1 VCNIPQMTNWWNE
14 DKPSQILMMW
24 NKSKT
29 HTINPCN
36 VWNNKF
42 IIKFMQLNYNIYL
55 FLVNLF
61 IGWWYHYNK

>member
-42 IIKFMQLNYNIYL
+42 IIKFMKLYYI
-55 FLVNLF
+55 F
-61 IGWWYHYNK
+61 ICSKFVYWLMIPLQ